1 VYVIDS
7 YTTYAASAVSTN
19 LVLRSVFS
27 ALFPLFAPYMFDAV
41 GFGIGATILAG
52 GFSVVGFGT
61 IVVLWFWGEKIRK
74 KSSYCAVEDA
84 E

>member
-1 VYVIDS
+1 
-7 YTTYAASAVSTN
+7 
-19 LVLRSVFS
+19 
-27 ALFPLFAPYMFDAV
+27 MFDAV